1 MNKALVALV
10 GLFAAVVLCSC
21 LATTVVAAGGVIS
34 GAELV
39 AETAEKG
46 IKQVGED
53 VANMLPKGE
62 TAAIPT
68 KKNSE
73 AFVLILDG
81 KREVD
86 VSDFNYQRRYADCGY
101 LYKDDGSV
109 TEVYEV
115 QFTGENEGSYIY
127 TCRMADG
134 SVVGKGQGVFK
145 MKK

>member
-1 MNKALVALV
+1 MKKVCVALV
-10 GLFAAVVLCSC
+10 GLVAAVALSSC

-46 IKQVGED
+46 LKQVGED
-53 VANMLPKGE
+53 VANLLPSGE

-68 KKNSE
+68 KQSKE

-86 VSDFNYQRRYADCGY
+86 VSAFNYQSRYADCGY

-115 QFTGENEGSYIY
+115 QFTGENEGSYTY